1 MSRWLPLVLLM
12 ASCSSRST
20 PQVDPASTQR
30 TARST
35 FDWKP
40 GLQLDMRIDDRV
52 ERLRDGDRIEVRTLK
67 AVVPLTVSA
76 LPDGLAIAS
85 GDAEIIDMRLDDERI
100 GDVVG
105 AAIGLFDAS
114 VPSIRVNETGEFL
127 GLLDEEAEVEALR
140 SGLAQAFS
148 GMEVPPAIKQSMD
161 DLHADVIRRRAEADW
176 YALVEAWIGPWEV
189 GETRSAESASV
200 GGVGPEMTYR
210 VVRTYKGFAP
220 CRSDDPTPDCAVFQI
235 ERGPTDEAMQAWL
248 DDLLAREGR
257 REAMTLVE
265 AEIRDTRLIVTH
277 PQTLIPVRV
286 EHTSVTRAT
295 LQRADGSQFS
305 PLSKTQE
312 RTLTF
317 EPREP

>member
-1 MSRWLPLVLLM
+1 MRRWLPLVLLA
-12 ASCSSRST
+12 ASCSNRST
-20 PQVDPASTQR
+20 PQVDPANIQP

-40 GLQLDMRIDDRV
+40 GLHLDMHIDDRV
-52 ERLRDGDRIEVRTLK
+52 ERLRDGDRIEVRTLQ

-76 LPDGLAIAS
+76 LPDDLAIAS
-85 GDAEIIDMRLDDERI
+85 GDAEIVDMRLDDERI

-114 VPSIRVNETGEFL
+114 VPSIRVNEYGEFL
-127 GLLDEEAEVEALR
+127 GLLDEDAEVEALR

-148 GMEVPPAIKQSMD
+148 GIEVPPAIQQSMN
-161 DLHADVIRRRAEADW
+161 DLHADAIHRRAESDW
-176 YALVEAWIGPWEV
+176 YALVEAWIGPWGV
-189 GETRSAESASV
+189 GEVRLTGSESID
-200 GGVGPEMTYR
+200 GEGPKMSYER
-210 VVRTYKGFAP
+210 VRTFKGFAP
-220 CRSDDPTPDCAVFQI
+220 CHPDDPTPDCAVFRL
-235 ERGPTDEAMQAWL
+235 ERGPTDEAMQVWL
-248 DDLLAREGR
+248 DDLLAREGQ
-257 REAMTLVE
+257 REAMTLVD

-295 LQRADGSQFS
+295 FQRADGSQFS
-305 PLSKTQE
+305 PLSKTQS

-317 EPREP
+317 ERREP